1 MVDSY
6 DYLFKILI
14 IGNQDS
20 NKHKVLDKFLD
31 ETTAGLGRN
40 PRGNHRTGGTNT
52 AAGSS
57 QGYSQYSTCNILACC
72 I

>member
-1 MVDSY
+1 MGESY

-14 IGNQDS
+14 IGNQES

-31 ETTAGLGRN
+31 ETTAGRS
-40 PRGNHRTGGTNT
+40 PRGNRTGGTNT

-57 QGYSQYSTCNILACC
+57 QGNTQYSILVMILCS